1 MVAPLREKLQD
12 YHNTAAQQWMKNIVA
27 VITQG
32 RVIDDTLKS
41 QILQTCRLFQLTKI
55 FQIINNWSKVF

>member
-32 RVIDDTLKS
+32 RVIDDNLKS

>member
-1 MVAPLREKLQD
+1 MVAPLREKLQG

-32 RVIDDTLKS
+32 RVIDDNLKS

>member
-1 MVAPLREKLQD
+1 MVAPLREKLQG

-32 RVIDDTLKS
+32 RVIDDNR

>member
-32 RVIDDTLKS
+32 RVIDDNLKS
-41 QILQTCRLFQLTKI
+41 QVLQTCRLFPLT
-55 FQIINNWSKVF
+55 